1 MWTHTVAVLHMNK
14 RLIIYGTEAGNGQ
27 RQVSEWGQRG
37 TAQQSHFFFLTFFYF
52 ILHPLTL
59 MPRLEPSFKTLGAF
73 YNEL

>member
-37 TAQQSHFFFLTFFYF
+37 TAQQSNFFFLLYF
-52 ILHPLTL
+52 T
-59 MPRLEPSFKTLGAF
+59 SSDVDAKVGALF
-73 YNEL
+73 